1 MSNFQNLI
9 DGEPDLSLSKV
20 WRTMRPWHQ
29 FHLHWE
35 QNWRE
40 LGSKPSQIVSREGE
54 RRESHKTN
62 SIFKRWHFTPIVT
75 QVKTKVGCWNQ
86 LAMNKL
92 ELNEPAHMP
101 VANIFGGWIPHASVS
116 WVLGMKAVGLRPPTQ
131 PAHQIHHYSSSF
143 TLWICQNHVYNEPNC
158 KIQY

>member
-1 MSNFQNLI
+1 
-9 DGEPDLSLSKV
+9 
-20 WRTMRPWHQ
+20 MRPWHQ

-92 ELNEPAHMP
+92 ELNEPPHMP

-116 WVLGMKAVGLRPPTQ
+116 WVLGMKAAGLRPPTQ
-131 PAHQIHHYSSSF
+131 LTRFIIIHLHPHNESVKIMDTTNQSAKYSISISSCMKYCCY
-143 TLWICQNHVYNEPNC
+143 IVAAG
-158 KIQY
+158 I